1 MELTATHAIQ
11 GLIML
16 ATIASGY
23 AIVRNNLARVMED
36 LENFHSA
43 FDKFKSNFDAR
54 LDDAESQRAVFSSQ
68 IDVLKDINSVAAL
81 ESRNREIATMQAE
94 LRVLRQMCDHLQELH
109 NSVHP
114 PIKD

>member
-23 AIVRNNLARVMED
+23 AIVKNNLARVMED
-36 LENFHSA
+36 LENFHVS
-43 FDKFKSNFDAR
+43 FDKFKASFDAR

-68 IDVLKDINSVAAL
+68 IEVLKEINSVRSL
-81 ESRNREIATMQAE
+81 ETRNRELATMKAE
-94 LRVLRQMCDHLQELH
+94 LKVLQDQISHLQHIH
-109 NSVHP
+109 NSKHP
-114 PIKD
+114 KQE

>member
-1 MELTATHAIQ
+1 ML
-11 GLIML
+11 L
-16 ATIASGY
+16 ATIAGGY
-23 AIVRNNLARVMED
+23 AVVKSNLARVMED
-36 LENFHSA
+36 LENFHKA

-81 ESRNREIATMQAE
+81 EQRNREIATMQAE
-94 LRVLRQMCDHLQELH
+94 LRVLRQMTDHLQELH

>member
-23 AIVRNNLARVMED
+23 AIVKNNLARVMED
-36 LENFHSA
+36 LENFHLA
-43 FDKFKSNFDAR
+43 FDKFKASFDTR

-68 IDVLKDINSVAAL
+68 IGVLKEINSVKSL
-81 ESRNREIATMQAE
+81 EIRNRELATMKAE
-94 LRVLRQMCDHLQELH
+94 LKVLQDQISHLQHIH
-109 NSVHP
+109 NSKHP
-114 PIKD
+114 KQD

>member
-36 LENFHSA
+36 LENFHKA

-68 IDVLKDINSVAAL
+68 IAVLKDINSVSAL
-81 ESRNREIATMQAE
+81 EQRNREIATMLAE
-94 LRVLRQMCDHLQELH
+94 LRVLQDQVEHLQHIH
-109 NSVHP
+109 NSKHP
-114 PIKD
+114 PTT

>member
-23 AIVRNNLARVMED
+23 AIVKNNLSRVMED
-36 LENFHSA
+36 LENFHVA
-43 FDKFKSNFDAR
+43 FDKFKASFDTR

-68 IDVLKDINSVAAL
+68 ISVLKEINSVKSL
-81 ESRNREIATMQAE
+81 ETRNREIATMRAE
-94 LRVLRQMCDHLQELH
+94 LRVLQDQVKHLQHIH
-109 NSVHP
+109 NSKHP
-114 PIKD
+114 KQD

>member
-23 AIVRNNLARVMED
+23 AIVKNNLARVMED
-36 LENFHSA
+36 LENFHVA
-43 FDKFKSNFDAR
+43 FDKFKASFDTR

-68 IDVLKDINSVAAL
+68 IGVLKEINSVKSL
-81 ESRNREIATMQAE
+81 ETRNRELATMKAE
-94 LRVLRQMCDHLQELH
+94 LNVLQDQVRHLQHIH
-109 NSVHP
+109 NSKHP
-114 PIKD
+114 KQD